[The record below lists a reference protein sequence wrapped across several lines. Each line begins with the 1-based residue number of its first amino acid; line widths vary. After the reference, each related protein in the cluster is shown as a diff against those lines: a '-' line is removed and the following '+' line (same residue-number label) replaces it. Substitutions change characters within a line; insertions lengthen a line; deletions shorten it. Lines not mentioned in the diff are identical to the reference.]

1 MKASLKISLLHF
13 LKKFQ
18 YFIFFSICSVILI
31 SQIYS
36 CLLKYLSVPTY
47 ISSYITNQN
56 KVSSSPIKYPVY
68 YKSLSLIQLQLFVQD
83 EYLEPANKQTRLRS
97 KMFSFLNSLLC
108 AAASS
113 GLDLKFWDDLVP
125 SAVVEKNV

>member
-56 KVSSSPIKYPVY
+56 KVFSPPIKYSVY

-83 EYLEPANKQTRLRS
+83 EYLEAANNKQ
-97 KMFSFLNSLLC
+97 
-108 AAASS
+108 
-113 GLDLKFWDDLVP
+113 D
-125 SAVVEKNV
+125 